1 MANVKLSKSK
11 IAIIIV
17 AAVLFILL
25 AAGGIYCVA
34 TEQSPASAVTSMFSN
49 EEKLIGKWQSQK
61 APGMSAYVFYDDGTY
76 DSYLSTITCSWSMF
90 EVSRQFCTID
100 RRAKRILSRI

>member
-25 AAGGIYCVA
+25 AAGGVYCVA
-34 TEQSPASAVTSMFSN
+34 TEQSPASAVT
-49 EEKLIGKWQSQK
+49 
-61 APGMSAYVFYDDGTY
+61 
-76 DSYLSTITCSWSMF
+76 
-90 EVSRQFCTID
+90 
-100 RRAKRILSRI
+100 

>member
-76 DSYLSTITCSWSMF
+76 DSYLSTVNRIPGLFIIASNSVSPVETGVWFCS
-90 EVSRQFCTID
+90 T
-100 RRAKRILSRI
+100 

>member
-25 AAGGIYCVA
+25 PLFQY
-34 TEQSPASAVTSMFSN
+34 
-49 EEKLIGKWQSQK
+49 
-61 APGMSAYVFYDDGTY
+61 Y
-76 DSYLSTITCSWSMF
+76 
-90 EVSRQFCTID
+90 
-100 RRAKRILSRI
+100 

>member
-34 TEQSPASAVTSMFSN
+34 TE
-49 EEKLIGKWQSQK
+49 
-61 APGMSAYVFYDDGTY
+61 
-76 DSYLSTITCSWSMF
+76 
-90 EVSRQFCTID
+90 
-100 RRAKRILSRI
+100 